1 MHPHT
6 KQLIDEFRK
15 NFKDFAFNSKT
26 HFGRMADSSAILNFC
41 EKEVHQ
47 ALLSQAKMIRAEMDS
62 AIGSLNGLGG
72 CECCI
77 SKVNKQKANLDEL
90 INSFK

>member
-1 MHPHT
+1 MHDHT
-6 KQLIDEFRK
+6 KQQLELFNKKFPYYPLQSIDADDCV
-15 NFKDFAFNSKT
+15 FKSEIEYF
-26 HFGRMADSSAILNFC
+26 IQ
-41 EKEVHQ
+41 Q
-47 ALLSQAKMIRAEMDS
+47 ALKSQAEMIRAEMDS

-77 SKVNKQKANLDEL
+77 SKVNKQKASLDEL